1 LGYLEVISS
10 GHYPHHEGVDNMAQ
24 RVDHHP
30 LEAAFAALLDHG
42 LDGAGEAL
50 RILVNEA
57 SKLERAQYLKAQPH
71 ERSAER
77 IDYANGFKPKTVM
90 TRVGEQTF
98 DIPQVRGGGFY
109 PSALDKGTRTERAVN
124 LALAEMYVQ
133 GVSTRKVITVL
144 QALLGPEVAISS
156 TQVSR
161 AAEQLDAGLAA
172 WRSRPLDE
180 TPYVLLDARYE
191 RVREGG
197 RIVDCAVLVA
207 TGVTA
212 DGKRRVL
219 GVSVAL
225 SEAEV
230 HWRAFL
236 DSLLARGLRGVKL
249 IVSDDHAGLKAA
261 RRATLPSVPWQRCQ
275 FHLQH
280 NAQAYVPRIDQRKAV
295 ALRIKAI
302 FNAPDKA
309 EAERLLRQAIEIWAK
324 EAPKLAQWAEEN
336 LPMGF
341 TVFDLPAAHRIRL
354 RTTNGLERINRELKR
369 RTRVAS
375 IFPNTQSCLR
385 LVSALLAEC
394 DEEWM
399 NGKIYLTLE
408 N

>member
-1 LGYLEVISS
+1 
-10 GHYPHHEGVDNMAQ
+10 MAQ
-24 RVDHHP
+24 RVEHHP
-30 LEAAFAALLDHG
+30 LQAAFAALLANG

-57 SKLERAQYLKAQPH
+57 SKIERAQFLNAQPH
-71 ERSAER
+71 ERTAER
-77 IDYANGFKPKTVM
+77 SGYANGFKPKTVM
-90 TRVGEQTF
+90 TRLGELTF

-109 PSALDKGTRTERAVN
+109 PSALEKGSRTEQALN

-133 GVSTRKVITVL
+133 GVSTRKVCDILVK
-144 QALLGPEVAISS
+144 LLGPDVSISS

-161 AAEQLDAGLAA
+161 AAERLDAGLAA
-172 WRSRPLDE
+172 WRERPLDE
-180 TPYVLLDARYE
+180 TPYLFLDARYE

-197 RIVDCAVLVA
+197 QLVDCAVLIAV
-207 TGVTA
+207 GVTK

-236 DSLLARGLRGVKL
+236 DSLIRRGLKGVKL

-280 NAQAYVPRIDQRKAV
+280 NAGGYVTRLDQKKPVAQRIR
-295 ALRIKAI
+295 AI
-302 FNAPDKA
+302 FNAPDKV
-309 EAERLLRQAIEIWAK
+309 EAERLLRQALDAWK
-324 EAPKLAQWAEEN
+324 TEAPKLAQWAEEN
-336 LPMGF
+336 LPEGF
-341 TVFDLPAAHRIRL
+341 AVFDFPHSQRTRL
-354 RTTNGLERINRELKR
+354 RTTNVLERINREIKR

-375 IFPNTQSCLR
+375 IFPNTASCLR

-399 NGKIYLTLE
+399 TSKVYLNLKD
-408 N
+408 